1 MVGGC
6 NENANNKKNKTMFRR
21 LTRWLDR
28 LIPLNFE
35 VEHMPVVKIGLAE
48 YHLRHPNSEAKTVSA
63 YDSMF
68 TYAKNRSIQSALGY
82 KIDFP
87 NFPTSVNH
95 SS

>member
-35 VEHMPVVKIGLAE
+35 VEHMQVVKIGLAE
-48 YHLRHPNSEAKTVSA
+48 YQSRHPNNVCLLTLKTGLFKAPS
-63 YDSMF
+63 D
-68 TYAKNRSIQSALGY
+68 TKSIFQ
-82 KIDFP
+82 I
-87 NFPTSVNH
+87 VRQV
-95 SS
+95 